1 MKVLDVKKVME
12 HYELF
17 LDGKFYCSCDI
28 NEVDDEITKVKKM
41 YCNLEINML

>member
-17 LDGKFYCSCDI
+17 LDGKFYYSCDI
-28 NEVDDEITKVKKM
+28 NEVDDEINEVKKM